1 MAWGI
6 CSSAELLDL
15 LLVNL
20 SLLLKSRSAGAGKLL
35 WRLLRMS
42 KRPGLFTAQTREREP
57 LPIVAPAELLG
68 RKELS
73 GAEVLVSAP
82 CESEAAYLF
91 CKSLIHVC
99 VGGDVS
105 TDSSP
110 IDARGG
116 SFIAVDR
123 GAVLQVRLMDGEET
137 ANCWVHAVK

>member
-1 MAWGI
+1 
-6 CSSAELLDL
+6 
-15 LLVNL
+15 
-20 SLLLKSRSAGAGKLL
+20 
-35 WRLLRMS
+35 MS
-42 KRPGLFTAQTREREP
+42 KRLGLFTAQTREREP

-73 GAEVLVSAP
+73 GAEVLVALP

-91 CKSLIHVC
+91 CKSLIHVSA
-99 VGGDVS
+99 GADVS

-123 GAVLQVRLMDGEET
+123 GSVLKVRLMDGEENAT
-137 ANCWVHAVK
+137 CWVHAVK

>member
-1 MAWGI
+1 
-6 CSSAELLDL
+6 
-15 LLVNL
+15 
-20 SLLLKSRSAGAGKLL
+20 
-35 WRLLRMS
+35 MS

-73 GAEVLVSAP
+73 GVDVLVALP

-91 CKSLIHVC
+91 CKSIIHVSA
-99 VGGDVS
+99 GGTV
-105 TDSSP
+105 TDQSAP

-123 GAVLQVRLMDGEET
+123 GAVIQVRLMDGEET
-137 ANCWVHAVK
+137 AICWVHAVK

>member
-1 MAWGI
+1 
-6 CSSAELLDL
+6 
-15 LLVNL
+15 
-20 SLLLKSRSAGAGKLL
+20 
-35 WRLLRMS
+35 MS

-68 RKELS
+68 RKELA
-73 GAEVLVSAP
+73 GVDVLVSLP

-99 VGGDVS
+99 VGGSVS

-123 GAVLQVRLMDGEET
+123 GAVIQVRLMDGEET
-137 ANCWVHAVK
+137 ASCWVHAVK

>member
-1 MAWGI
+1 M
-6 CSSAELLDL
+6 
-15 LLVNL
+15 
-20 SLLLKSRSAGAGKLL
+20 SR
-35 WRLLRMS
+35 
-42 KRPGLFTAQTREREP
+42 RPGLFTAQTREREP

-73 GAEVLVSAP
+73 GVDVLVSAP

-123 GAVLQVRLMDGEET
+123 GAVIQVRLMDGEET
-137 ANCWVHAVK
+137 TGCWVHAVK